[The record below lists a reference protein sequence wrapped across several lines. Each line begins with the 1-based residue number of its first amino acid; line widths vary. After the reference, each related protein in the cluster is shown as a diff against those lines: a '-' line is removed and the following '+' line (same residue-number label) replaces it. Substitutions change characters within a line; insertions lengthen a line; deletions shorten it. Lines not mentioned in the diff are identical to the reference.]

1 LNIAVASDEGRAREN
16 TKNGRIRA
24 KNQRIG
30 GKIERK
36 RRKNMIKWNKKIV
49 IMLNSNFWAKY
60 FKVYD
65 ALRKIEIELTP
76 FSPFSLYF

>member
-24 KNQRIG
+24 KNQGIG

-36 RRKNMIKWNKKIV
+36 RVKLQCLEAPKMGFCFWE
-49 IMLNSNFWAKY
+49 NSAYN
-60 FKVYD
+60 
-65 ALRKIEIELTP
+65 
-76 FSPFSLYF
+76 